1 MFRTIAGLCLAS
13 AASIAAAAT
22 IPTSTL
28 DSTAPWWERVTVTIS
43 GDGEAHS
50 CRFESSLKPN
60 GAESCDVSSSPG
72 ATSKLSNSGSKA
84 EFTRITFERRFT
96 PGAQGEPRVPVGDT
110 LLGQQ
115 VMALAIVWSYFHRL
129 YEPGSTLARNFI
141 LIAPNLI
148 VFERLRSDF
157 GSGSIFLKDPL
168 IPPEWRADFDLQVVL
183 QDEASPPSS
192 TGPARSRQ
200 PRWRPCADAPP
211 VSWTGWMPSTPPRP
225 TAASPSTPPCGT

>member
-28 DSTAPWWERVTVTIS
+28 NSTAPWWERVTVTIS

-50 CRFESSLKPN
+50 CRFEFSLKPN

-115 VMALAIVWSYFHRL
+115 VMALAIGAKGTVEGCEIVSTSGDVRPDYGCNEAKAEKFQAGVRT
-129 YEPGSTLARNFI
+129 GSAETKQGYMTI
-141 LIAPNLI
+141 I
-148 VFERLRSDF
+148 VYGHSE
-157 GSGSIFLKDPL
+157 
-168 IPPEWRADFDLQVVL
+168 QVV
-183 QDEASPPSS
+183 
-192 TGPARSRQ
+192 
-200 PRWRPCADAPP
+200 
-211 VSWTGWMPSTPPRP
+211 
-225 TAASPSTPPCGT
+225 